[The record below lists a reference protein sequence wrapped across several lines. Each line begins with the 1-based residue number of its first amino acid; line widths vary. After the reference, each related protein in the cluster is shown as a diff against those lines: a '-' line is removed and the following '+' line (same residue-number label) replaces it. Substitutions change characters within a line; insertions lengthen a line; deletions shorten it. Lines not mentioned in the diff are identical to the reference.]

1 MLLLGGVLLFAGAYG
16 FYARCLGWL
25 DGLPQLPERLL
36 AKAPP
41 GFEVRPKTGTISPT
55 IERLR
60 EAFGPDCREQQAAF
74 YPTQLEF
81 RNGETSTVLASG
93 SPPA

>member
-1 MLLLGGVLLFAGAYG
+1 MWTPRRVVLLLGGVLLFAGAYG
-16 FYARCLGWL
+16 FYAHCLGWL

-60 EAFGPDCREQQAAF
+60 HTFAPALAAAG
-74 YPTQLEF
+74 YE
-81 RNGETSTVLASG
+81 S
-93 SPPA
+93 